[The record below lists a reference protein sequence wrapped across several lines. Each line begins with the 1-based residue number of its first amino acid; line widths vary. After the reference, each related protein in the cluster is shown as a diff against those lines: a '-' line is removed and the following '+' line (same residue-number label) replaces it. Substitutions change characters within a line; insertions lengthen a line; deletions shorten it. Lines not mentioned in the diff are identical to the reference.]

1 MIAQLQDIIPALTGF
16 FFGLIVLVYFVF
28 KKNSLGMVISSIS
41 CVFLMFIF
49 EIISVN
55 FDKINS
61 FLKIYQNILNFPL
74 VTILASTLS
83 SVATIFM
90 GNFLIKYFFTDKK
103 EKREFAILFING
115 IESHINIL
123 EKVFSQIDL
132 PSARTD
138 RIFTEGMEYIEV
150 YKSNLIEN
158 KGYDIAFQKIGIFN
172 ENEIDL
178 ISRYDKN
185 LKESLFHINTF
196 CCTISGDTEAYLENI
211 GKVKYKNVTKTE
223 NRNLISS
230 FTSIKILVPITIIL
244 GYLCIYQLSLNYSQQ
259 YSAEYREKFL
269 KECDCLRIL
278 FLDSR
283 IFPKYE
289 FPHRKFPTIKI
300 EFHIL
305 DIITSDRV
313 IGTLSYIRERYRKID
328 KAKDINNR
336 QPIYLFRIL
345 INSYISFTAILKNS
359 DKQTRINIISSKETF
374 TNLTPE
380 IPDTTFVTHAK
391 KMLKSY
397 IKEKLKNKLE
407 EIHEIKYLFLGST
420 FKEKISEEDINRL
433 EEYLDE
439 DIDKFIGDCEC
450 ESYIISPWG
459 IDIDSVKMKFS
470 QI

>member
-16 FFGLIVLVYFVF
+16 FLGLIVLVYFVF
-28 KKNSLGMVISSIS
+28 KKNSLGMVIVSIS
-41 CVFLMFIF
+41 CVLLMFIF
-49 EIISVN
+49 QIISVN
-55 FDKINS
+55 FGKLNR
-61 FLKIYQNILNFPL
+61 FLETYQNILNFPL
-74 VTILASTLS
+74 VTILATALG
-83 SVATIFM
+83 IFI
-90 GNFLIKYFFTDKK
+90 GNSLIRYFTDRK
-103 EKREFAILFING
+103 EKREYAVLFINS

-123 EKVFSQIDL
+123 GKFFSQIDL
-132 PSARTD
+132 PSVITD

-158 KGYDIAFQKIGIFN
+158 KAYDVAFEKIGIFN
-172 ENEIDL
+172 QNEIDL
-178 ISRYDKN
+178 VSKYDAN

-196 CCTISGDTEAYLENI
+196 CCTVSGDTETYLENI
-211 GKVKYKNVTKTE
+211 GKVKHKNVTQTE

-230 FTSIKILVPITIIL
+230 FTGIKILIPITKIL
-244 GYLCIYQLSLNYSQQ
+244 GYLCIYQLSLNYSPQ
-259 YSAEYREKFL
+259 YCAEYREKFL
-269 KECDCLRIL
+269 KKYGVLWIL

-289 FPHRKFPTIKI
+289 FPHRKLPTVKI
-300 EFHIL
+300 EFRIL
-305 DIITSDRV
+305 NRITSDSL

-328 KAKDINNR
+328 KAKDTNK
-336 QPIYLFRIL
+336 QEPIYLFRIL
-345 INSYISFTAILKNS
+345 INSHISLTAILKNS
-359 DKQTRINIISSKETF
+359 DKQTRINIISSQETF
-374 TNLTPE
+374 TNLTGE

-407 EIHEIKYLFLGST
+407 EIHEIKYLFLGNM
-420 FKEKISEEDINRL
+420 FKEKILEEDINGL

-439 DIDKFIGDCEC
+439 GIDKFIGDCEC

-459 IDIDSVKMKFS
+459 TDIDSLKMKFS